1 MRGSSPPAR
10 SPQVGRTTWGAT
22 RGRERTGE
30 APLLSRGGGTAH
42 GFGGTW
48 RWGVTRRANVHTLVS
63 VGVGTGESGRGSIL
77 ATHPTVRW
85 WVGTYRQKAGAVQLP
100 GEEGAECR
108 GCRGWSSKSLC
119 VEHRGAG
126 GGRRTGPRE
135 VQPDGRAEA
144 GSSSWCGRPH
154 CTYVQ
159 GASGPGPRAPEP
171 RRERQGRGEERRR
184 GHDDT

>member
-1 MRGSSPPAR
+1 
-10 SPQVGRTTWGAT
+10 
-22 RGRERTGE
+22 
-30 APLLSRGGGTAH
+30 
-42 GFGGTW
+42 
-48 RWGVTRRANVHTLVS
+48 VHTLVS

-126 GGRRTGPRE
+126 GVEGQGPARFSRTGGRRQGHHHGAAGPIVHTCRGH
-135 VQPDGRAEA
+135 PDRGHELLNPGGR
-144 GSSSWCGRPH
+144 
-154 CTYVQ
+154 
-159 GASGPGPRAPEP
+159 
-171 RRERQGRGEERRR
+171 GRGEERRGGGDMMIPEGEIQER
-184 GHDDT
+184 GVERGG